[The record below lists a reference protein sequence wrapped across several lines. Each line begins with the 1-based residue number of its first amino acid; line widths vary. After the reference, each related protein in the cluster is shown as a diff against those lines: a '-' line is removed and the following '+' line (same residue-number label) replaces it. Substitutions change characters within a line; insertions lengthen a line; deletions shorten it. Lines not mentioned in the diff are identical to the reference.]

1 MHLILLSGGSGQRL
15 WPMSNDVRSKQFL
28 RVMPSPDGT
37 PESMIQRVV
46 RQIGD
51 ANLASSIVVATS
63 KAQLD
68 FIERQLPGKVTIVAE
83 PERRNTFPAIA
94 LAAAYLADEA
104 NVDLSEPVF
113 VMSFDTFS
121 EPHLL

>member
-1 MHLILLSGGSGQRL
+1 
-15 WPMSNDVRSKQFL
+15 MSNDVRSKQFL

-83 PERRNTFPAIA
+83 PERRNTFPAI
-94 LAAAYLADEA
+94 DRKS
-104 NVDLSEPVF
+104 VV
-113 VMSFDTFS
+113 
-121 EPHLL
+121 